1 MEQDIDGLEY
11 SSEEDTAKQNEEFE
25 DIFAMSNKK
34 TKAVS

>member
-11 SSEEDTAKQNEEFE
+11 SSEEDTAKQNEELD
-25 DIFAMSNKK
+25 DIFAMSTKK